1 MKNKDVRLTPSIKLT
16 PFGPKRKF
24 NVCGGNKFYPTFK
37 TIPRPINDGPK
48 PINVSLYYEKN
59 LIIN

>member
-24 NVCGGNKFYPTFK
+24 NVRGGNKF
-37 TIPRPINDGPK
+37 
-48 PINVSLYYEKN
+48 
-59 LIIN
+59 